1 MGESFRLG
9 GWGMYPT
16 TILGLVL
23 VITAIKFALDPSARS
38 RGVIKAMSVVVAF
51 SGLLG
56 FVTGSIKTLLAAGEA
71 ARFDLAL
78 VGIGESLN
86 NIGLALVLLVLSWIG
101 VAVGTARKA
110 SDATASDT
118 HAT

>member
-1 MGESFRLG
+1 MG

-16 TILGLVL
+16 TIFGLVL
-23 VITAIKFALDPSARS
+23 IIAAVKFAANPSARTHAA
-38 RGVIKAMSVVVAF
+38 IKAMSVVVAF

-56 FVTGSIKTLLAAGEA
+56 FVTGCIKTFLAAGEA

-86 NIGLALVLLVLSWIG
+86 NISLALCMLVLAWIG
-101 VAVGTARKA
+101 VAVGSARKPNGA
-110 SDATASDT
+110 GAADT
-118 HAT
+118 HAP